1 METMFSKIID
11 SFLETNL
18 DNETDRFILADLFQ
32 EDRPELVDQIELLH
46 RPIERHVAIDDKG
59 VVIAGQ
65 YRKYRLYTYDVWGNE
80 EDGYTVND
88 VYSTGNVEV
97 FFCPEVIHNPDTEHE
112 FYSYSV
118 TDEAIADAIGC
129 DISRIETDGDD
140 ECVYVTGENGYPLCE
155 YRLED

>member
-1 METMFSKIID
+1 METMFSRILD

-18 DNETDRFILADLFQ
+18 DNEIDRIILTDLFQ
-32 EDRPELVDQIELLH
+32 EDRPELTDQIELLQ
-46 RPIERHVAIDDKG
+46 RPMEQHIAVDDKG
-59 VVIAGQ
+59 IVVAGQ
-65 YRKYRLYTYDVWGNE
+65 YRRYRLYTYDVWGNE
-80 EDGYTVND
+80 TDGWEINNVF
-88 VYSTGNVEV
+88 STDNVESFLCMEIV
-97 FFCPEVIHNPDTEHE
+97 HNPGTDRE